1 MQMDA
6 DYADFQTRRRSL
18 SLLTTRLLA
27 TLLLLPAAAF
37 SAPVPEAERIALDLR
52 RTTLVVR
59 DVERSLELYRDALGM
74 RVSYDNLIR
83 TPRTAAT
90 DDEAERSLRLVF
102 MQANDDFVGVLG
114 LMEYRK
120 PRKSQPVSDLAFEP
134 GTSVLVFNVNDLDQR
149 WDAVTSVPGVE
160 VIDPP
165 SETSYPSYD
174 GRSTITVMVSVIRDP
189 DGFILELNQLMS
201 ELR

>member
-1 MQMDA
+1 MHA
-6 DYADFQTRRRSL
+6 VHNNISL
-18 SLLTTRLLA
+18 QRLTLAATAFTLLA
-27 TLLLLPAAAF
+27 ALLLPSGYAL
-37 SAPVPEAERIALDLR
+37 SAPVPEADRISLDLR

-59 DVERSLELYRDALGM
+59 DVEKSLALYRDALGM

-83 TPRTAAT
+83 TPRSAT
-90 DDEAERSLRLVF
+90 SDEEAERSLRLVF

-134 GTSVLVFNVNDLDQR
+134 GTSVLVFNVNDLDKR
-149 WDAVTSVPGVE
+149 WDAVISVPGVE
-160 VIDPP
+160 ILDPP
-165 SETSYPSYD
+165 TETSYPSYD
-174 GRSTITVMVSVIRDP
+174 GKNTIRVLVSVIRDP